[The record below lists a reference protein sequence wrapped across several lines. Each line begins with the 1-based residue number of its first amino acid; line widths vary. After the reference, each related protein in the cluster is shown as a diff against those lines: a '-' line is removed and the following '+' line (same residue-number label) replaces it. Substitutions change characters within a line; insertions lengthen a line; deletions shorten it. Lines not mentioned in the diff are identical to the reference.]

1 MGFYGNITNTSRT
14 QFVFDR
20 TYSSRYEMD
29 TMCSKDNI
37 YAGRYVLV
45 EYSTDAS
52 FDIYKQ
58 GYYFV
63 DRVMYTQVNKCHNFF
78 SGIINSAA
86 VQVGDIKDGDI
97 AWILADNLITEVNN
111 EMLYIKIIN
120 ANTWAFEYITEQEYL
135 AFWNAS
141 TQDLPDPQHEGS
153 IHGHIVDGRLVN
165 REDNLLINGREAGMC
180 IAVPIGYKYNKGTA
194 DTYWMAH
201 VSEGELSWT
210 QINTTSS
217 TDSNYFKN
225 FNTDFQRYGTSRGY
239 DSTVWQ
245 KVYTSTPDATT
256 GSPNRGRYEK
266 YVMIAELNTVV
277 PTFDI
282 TADPPSLVP
291 TSPHF
296 DANSTNVYYRFHWQP
311 QWGIRTKAAN
321 PTYTGPEI
329 YSTGEKGTAPTVTM
343 TTDKKYYPSD
353 QKTQWHANFYNNVT
367 SEHSDGYF
375 DPIQKNW
382 DGTTEDT
389 TVNFDA
395 AIYYNEAGFDPVNI
409 SYSTDITDPTKP
421 GYSSNIT
428 TKGWRSENKIVLEPT
443 GLSGNIY
450 NAHDGTVDLKAQVDT
465 QELSIMLPSI
475 GDSISK
481 MWDIVY
487 GGREANALINTT
499 NRRNKSIEWE
509 DAALGIHRD
518 GLRLVEDT
526 SDGNGYALTPAEVDT
541 LAGCINSVHDLMGMI
556 IVDDSDS
563 HINNENLESVDS
575 GAIYYFPNSGT
586 FKRKHEGFKY
596 TELAYDYLAFDPPL
610 VEEDYIPGYYYLDAS
625 GQNVAT
631 GAFDENATYYR
642 KTIASRN
649 VLYTPVTLHQYTP
662 GLYYKT
668 LKGEWMCDH
677 SEAPK
682 KDVQYYQFDHADR
695 MTFGTGYA
703 PYTLYYLT
711 ADANGNTYTLSV
723 SEDDLNQA
731 HRVFYN
737 IADDSVR
744 KITQNSNTIAD
755 TETFNKDDGTYVFT
769 DGTVGTLKYLY
780 GGTSTPYF
788 YYGQERTLVDEETGT
803 TTVVEDLILEKRP
816 ISSLNWNSDGTLN
829 TDKQYYCVDAEASSD
844 AEIVYHYDD
853 YGNLVQDTVIT
864 NKVDIKHKYGVT
876 LIKFEPNKYYTKG
889 PSIDLP
895 VDEYGV
901 INHKVGSYQLLTLE
915 MLNYWY
921 IQQFFPSAG
930 QDPVFKD
937 FYTLTLSAQGTY
949 YTKGEYWYKAAD
961 DSYLK
966 DQSEIIVPGRQ
977 YYSSVYFTPLNDVY
991 YVPGEYYTIDSEI
1004 NDYKLDTTT
1013 DFTSGTTYYKRND
1026 IYVLD
1031 DSLNLLGRGAT
1042 WNQLANTIPAPVRL
1056 ATRTPQW
1063 EMIPLEGFAR
1073 TLNTI
1078 HGLILRVN
1086 QLMEFNDSETRST
1099 KTVQGALN
1107 TINDIIDKIK
1117 ELNPRDLV
1125 IVDSYGRVHSSPWT
1139 TAQEFTTTNLQT
1151 SHSSETNQNIYE
1163 QIKLNGNT
1171 YAPNKYYYQS
1181 GGNMVLD
1188 TNRLMTAGRVYWR
1201 KTENRWIYFDVNPD
1215 PQKPEV
1221 ILQHMFTAVDD
1232 TTTQSDKNIALTTAQ
1247 AGGFVGNNNT
1257 ISDTLALYTPIVDA
1271 KGHVVGK
1278 NTETVTLPFGFKT
1291 IQAENS
1297 TSTAAWAQ
1305 ANNAAAS
1312 TGESVSNIVADN
1324 TKDKLKFAGGN
1335 KWIRF
1340 KTSGDGTNTNSK
1352 STGLDTS
1359 NVLTI
1364 AHETH
1369 SITTT
1374 AKATTDLNSAIS
1386 DEITIQDMQ
1395 FDTAGHITHNQPH
1408 TYVLP
1413 YGFKTITTNGRGTST
1428 SENAT
1433 GTPATAN
1440 IVADNTQDSLAINSG
1455 NKWIRL
1461 DTNANN
1467 DSITISHD
1475 IHNLTTTAKAAS
1487 DINGNGDTI
1496 TIQDI
1501 LFDEAGHMTANQNHT
1516 YTLPYGFKTIKV
1528 TNSTAVTDAAS
1539 TILTAG
1545 QIADNTQDTLT
1556 FAASNKWIKL
1566 DNNTDDTI
1574 KIGHTVSTISTS
1586 ASTPTLSDESN
1597 GKTFAV
1603 PTYTYDE
1610 AGHVTALATATYTM
1624 PNGYGKFTDGT
1635 TTSSAAATFD
1645 TFQINGDNWLQA
1657 TVTTDNITYT
1667 HKDAN
1672 AVTAANV
1679 ANVTPAFGDTF
1690 TITDLV
1696 FDSKGHIY
1704 ASGNGSHT
1712 VTIPKGSY
1720 TNTPASTGATGVIT
1734 GLGFTDTTGAITS
1747 TSNYL
1752 GAIEL
1757 GSYTAPTGGNGITT
1771 ASTLASALS
1780 TLDARIYAEEQ
1791 ARTNAITDLTL
1802 GTVTT
1807 NTTDTTITFVSDID
1821 ESDGIVTYTTKAI
1834 TAASTLVPG
1843 IVQLEDSISS
1853 TATNLAAT
1861 ANAVKTLSDEVVH
1874 TDATFTYEEFSID
1887 DETDPSNPV
1896 LSSEETEKTIAE
1908 LSAKISSLEELILD
1922 LKLKNNLI
1930 N

>member
-29 TMCSKDNI
+29 TKCSSDNI

-45 EYSTDAS
+45 EYDTDAS

-58 GYYFV
+58 NYYMV
-63 DRVMYTQVNKCHNFF
+63 EGVMYTQVNKCHNFF
-78 SGIINSAA
+78 SGIIDSAT
-86 VQVGDIKDGDI
+86 VPVGEVKDGDI
-97 AWILADNLITEVNN
+97 AWILADNYITDVND
-111 EMLYIKIIN
+111 ETIYIRIIN
-120 ANTWAFEYITEQEYL
+120 ANTFAFETISEQEYL
-135 AFWNAS
+135 AFWRES
-141 TQDLPDPQHEGS
+141 GEDLPNPTEEGS
-153 IHGHIVDGRLVN
+153 IHGHIVNGWLVN
-165 REDNLLINGREAGMC
+165 REDNLLINGRNSGMC
-180 IAVPIGYKYNKGTA
+180 IAVPAGYKYNKGTA

-201 VSEGELSWT
+201 VSGENLSWT
-210 QINTTSS
+210 QINTTSE
-217 TDSNYFKN
+217 TNSNYFKN
-225 FNTDFQRYGTSRGY
+225 FNIDFQRYGTSRGY

-321 PTYTGPEI
+321 PTYSGPEI
-329 YSTGEKGTAPTVTM
+329 YATGEKGVAPTVTM

-353 QKTQWHANFYNNVT
+353 QKTQWHGNFYNNVT
-367 SEHSDGYF
+367 SEHSDGYY
-375 DPIQKNW
+375 DPVQKNW
-382 DGTTEDT
+382 EGTTEDT
-389 TVNFDA
+389 TINFDA
-395 AIYYNEAGFDPVNI
+395 AIYYNEAGFDPTI
-409 SYSTDITDPTKP
+409 IAYSNDLLDPTKP
-421 GYSSNIT
+421 NYDSSIT
-428 TKGWRSENKIVLEPT
+428 TKGWKNENKIALEPT
-443 GLSGNIY
+443 GLSGNTY
-450 NAHDGTVDLKAQVDT
+450 NAHDGTVDLKPQVDT
-465 QELSIMLPSI
+465 QELSVMLPSI

-487 GGREANALINTT
+487 GGRDANALIATT
-499 NRRNKSIEWE
+499 NRRNKSLEWE

-518 GLRLVEDT
+518 GLRLVEEDA
-526 SDGNGYALTPAEVDT
+526 NGYGYDLTPAEVDT

-556 IVDDSDS
+556 IVDNSDALIDDS
-563 HINNENLESVDS
+563 NLQDVDS
-575 GAIYYFPNSGT
+575 GAIYYYPNSGS
-586 FKRKHEGFKY
+586 FKRKHEGFEY
-596 TELAYDYLAFDPPL
+596 TEVDYSYLAFNPPL
-610 VEEDYIPGYYYLDAS
+610 VKEDYIPGYYYLDNQ
-625 GQNVAT
+625 GNTVAT
-631 GAFDENATYYR
+631 GDFDPGATYYR
-642 KTIASRN
+642 KVVASTN
-649 VLYTPVTLHQYTP
+649 ELYEQINLTPYTP

-668 LKGEWMCDH
+668 LQGEWMCDH
-677 SEAPK
+677 SESPK
-682 KDVQYYQFDHADR
+682 KDVQYYRFDHADN

-711 ADANGNTYTLSV
+711 ADPNGNLYTLST
-723 SEDDLNQA
+723 SEEDLTEA

-737 IADDSVR
+737 IAEESVV
-744 KITQNSNTIAD
+744 KITQNSDTIAD
-755 TETFNKDDGTYVFT
+755 PNSYNASDGTYVFT

-780 GGTSTPYF
+780 GGTNTPYF
-788 YYGQERTLVDEETGT
+788 YYGRERELVNEETGIT
-803 TTVVEDLILEKRP
+803 ETVEDLILETRR
-816 ISSLNWNSDGTLN
+816 IDELNWNADGTLN
-829 TDKQYYCVDAEASSD
+829 TDKKYYCVDAEASSE
-844 AEIVYHYDD
+844 AETVYQYDEF
-853 YGNLVQDTVIT
+853 GNLIPTTIINQR
-864 NKVDIKHKYGVT
+864 VDIKHKYEVT
-876 LIKFEPNKYYTKG
+876 LTKFEANKYYVKG

-901 INHKVGSYQLLTLE
+901 INHKVGSYQLLTAE

-921 IQQFFPSAG
+921 LLQFFPETG
-930 QDPVFKD
+930 VDPIFKD
-937 FYTLTLSAQGTY
+937 FFTLVLSAQGTY

-966 DQSEIIVPGRQ
+966 DQSEVIVPGRQ
-977 YYSSVYFTPLNDVY
+977 YYSNVYFTALSDVY
-991 YVPGEYYTIDSEI
+991 YVPGEYYSVDDTT
-1004 NDYKLDTTT
+1004 NDYALDNRIDYTNNE
-1013 DFTSGTTYYKRND
+1013 TYYKRND
-1026 IYVLD
+1026 IFVLD
-1031 DSLNLLGRGAT
+1031 DSLNLLGRGAI
-1042 WNQLANTIPAPVRL
+1042 WNQLADTIPAPVRL
-1056 ATRTPQW
+1056 ATRTSKW

-1086 QLMEFNDSETRST
+1086 QLMEFNDTETRDT
-1099 KTVQGALN
+1099 KTAQGALN
-1107 TINDIIDKIK
+1107 TINDIIDKIR

-1139 TAQEFTTTNLQT
+1139 TAQEFRTTNLQT
-1151 SHSSETNQNIYE
+1151 SHSSENNENIYE
-1163 QIKLNGNT
+1163 QIALNGNT
-1171 YAPNKYYYQS
+1171 YTPNKYYYQS

-1188 TNRLMTAGRVYWR
+1188 TNTLMTANRVYWR

-1221 ILQHMFTAVDD
+1221 VLQHMFTPVSD
-1232 TTTQSDKNIALTTAQ
+1232 TTTKSDKNIILTSAQ
-1247 AGGFVGNNNT
+1247 ANNFVGNNNT
-1257 ISDTLALYTPIVDA
+1257 TSDTLDLYTPIVDE

-1305 ANNAAAS
+1305 ANNATAS
-1312 TGESVSNIVADN
+1312 TGESVLSIVADN

-1340 KTSGDGTNTNSK
+1340 QTSGDGTNTNSQ
-1352 STGLDTS
+1352 STGLDTT
-1359 NVLTI
+1359 NILTI

-1369 SITTT
+1369 DVTTT
-1374 AKATTDLNSAIS
+1374 AKATTDLNSTIS

-1413 YGFKTITTNGRGTST
+1413 YGFKTITTNGRSTST

-1433 GTPATAN
+1433 GTPTTTN

-1475 IHNLTTTAKAAS
+1475 IHNFTTTAKAAS

-1539 TILTAG
+1539 EILTAG

-1566 DNNTDDTI
+1566 DNNTEDTV
-1574 KIGHTVSTISTS
+1574 KIGHTVSTIPIST
-1586 ASTPTLSDESN
+1586 STPTLSDESN
-1597 GKTFAV
+1597 GKTFNV

-1610 AGHVTALATATYTM
+1610 AGHVTALVTATYTM
-1624 PNGYGKFTDGT
+1624 PNSYGKFTDGT
-1635 TTSSAAATFD
+1635 TTSSAVATFD
-1645 TFQINGDNWLQA
+1645 TFQVNGDNWLKA

-1752 GAIEL
+1752 GAITL

-1771 ASTLASALS
+1771 TSTLASALS

-1791 ARTNAITDLTL
+1791 ARTNAISSAIDGLDL
-1802 GTVTT
+1802 GTVTN
-1807 NTTDTTITFVSDID
+1807 NTTDKTTTFVSAIG
-1821 ESDGIVTYTTKAI
+1821 ETNGVVTYTTKVI
-1834 TAASTLVPG
+1834 TAASTTAAG
-1843 IVQLEDSISS
+1843 IVQLNDTITS
-1853 TATNLAAT
+1853 TSTTQAAT
-1861 ANAVKTLSDEVVH
+1861 ANAVRQLNNVAYTNYEVDDPTTPTALVS
-1874 TDATFTYEEFSID
+1874 TATQ
-1887 DETDPSNPV
+1887 
-1896 LSSEETEKTIAE
+1896 KTIAE
-1908 LSAKISSLEELILD
+1908 LSAEISALKAEI
-1922 LKLKNNLI
+1922 LKLKYGI
-1930 N
+1930 SD